1 MATCPNRNSPEWK
14 QVMRE
19 SQGNVKLAMEKWVQ
33 RGYNNR
39 ESLNEQVT
47 NEENLTDKEKEM
59 LMDEQGER
67 LSKKTPLEQLSQK
80 TKVHIKKRKE
90 LLIKVKTKNKEEQKQ
105 TLLELEETIKALDEV
120 DTISEFIKEAYEIS
134 ESLVLSMDGILTD
147 LAENPK
153 RADLVERLARINDE
167 VNGYNILD
175 EIADNQDVVDLFKK
189 EQEKE
194 TDEDVEVKL
203 NEDGKPDP
211 STKEMLMTAMSNR
224 MKLKRRI
231 NVEAVPL
238 IADWLLSARSS
249 YGAKSVRKDLDD
261 LQAKINR
268 LNEGRESGAISEK
281 NYQRTLAKLNRDI
294 ENMTTVAITRDDM
307 IKTLREASRAE
318 GVLDSLIGPL
328 ISSQDSVLAL
338 FAKAIKDKLEQA
350 RLLDITIKEDIA
362 KSFIEYNDLVA
373 ASRDNPKKFNEG
385 IYEIVKVGRKKDSG
399 AYIRDKDGNILYDEE
414 LHFVSKYDKA
424 KIQDIKNKWFAD
436 NPKPHEKKLRESG
449 TLSKKE
455 ETDQRVWTAKRNAF
469 FASIELVKSQS
480 EVDKLKSDMER
491 QLKAK
496 VVTQNEY
503 DEYVSRIDRVYEQ
516 LKMDPKSVNY
526 TDYDIKNE
534 LVDYK
539 PE

>member
-67 LSKKTPLEQLSQK
+67 LSKKTPLDQLVQK
-80 TKVHIKKRKE
+80 TKVHIKRRIE
-90 LLIKVKTKNKEEQKQ
+90 LLSKVKVKDSQKKREQLQ
-105 TLLELEETIKALDEV
+105 TLSDNIKALDEV
-120 DTISEFIKEAYEIS
+120 ESISEFINEAYDIS
-134 ESLVLSMDGILTD
+134 NTLVLNMEGILND

-153 RADLVERLARINDE
+153 RPDLVQRLAIINDE

-203 NEDGKPDP
+203 NEDGKPEL
-211 STKEMLMTAMSNR
+211 STKEMLMKAMSNR
-224 MKLKRRI
+224 MNLTRRI

-249 YGAKSVRKDLDD
+249 YGAKSVRKDLDE

-268 LNEGRESGAISEK
+268 LNEGRESGKISEA
-281 NYQRTLAKLNRDI
+281 NYQRTLKKLNRDI
-294 ENMTTVAITRDDM
+294 ENLTTVAITRDDM

-338 FAKAIKDKLEQA
+338 FAKAIK
-350 RLLDITIKEDIA
+350 
-362 KSFIEYNDLVA
+362 
-373 ASRDNPKKFNEG
+373 
-385 IYEIVKVGRKKDSG
+385 VK
-399 AYIRDKDGNILYDEE
+399 
-414 LHFVSKYDKA
+414 
-424 KIQDIKNKWFAD
+424 
-436 NPKPHEKKLRESG
+436 
-449 TLSKKE
+449 
-455 ETDQRVWTAKRNAF
+455 
-469 FASIELVKSQS
+469 
-480 EVDKLKSDMER
+480 
-491 QLKAK
+491 
-496 VVTQNEY
+496 
-503 DEYVSRIDRVYEQ
+503 
-516 LKMDPKSVNY
+516 
-526 TDYDIKNE
+526 
-534 LVDYK
+534 
-539 PE
+539 